1 MLVLL
6 RVVYRYYMADEESGR
21 WRPLE
26 RGGAEWNPQG
36 IVAAQGRPDG
46 GRHRP
51 FPGPIP
57 VLLCQLSRIKCCVH
71 CPLCGL
77 LGDATG
83 DAKGENNFSEVRHL
97 LAPCLS
103 P

>member
-51 FPGPIP
+51 FPGPIA
-57 VLLCQLSRIKCCVH
+57 VLLPPVVSYQVLRSLFV
-71 CPLCGL
+71 
-77 LGDATG
+77 
-83 DAKGENNFSEVRHL
+83 VR
-97 LAPCLS
+97 AAW
-103 P
+103 

>member
-1 MLVLL
+1 MLVLP

-26 RGGAEWNPQG
+26 RGGAQRNREG

-51 FPGPIP
+51 FSGPRAVSVDQVVSHQ
-57 VLLCQLSRIKCCVH
+57 VLRSLFV
-71 CPLCGL
+71 
-77 LGDATG
+77 
-83 DAKGENNFSEVRHL
+83 VR
-97 LAPCLS
+97 AAW
-103 P
+103 